1 MVGSAVWREL
11 ERTGYSNLVGKSSQ
25 ELDLR
30 DQLEVN
36 AFFEQEQPE
45 YVILAAAKVG
55 GIVANNTYRADILFD
70 NLTIQTNV
78 IHTAWKYG
86 VRKLLFLGSS
96 CIYPKYAEQ
105 PIKEESLL
113 TGPLEQTNEPYAIA
127 KIAGIKLCESYRRQY
142 GCNFISALPTSLY
155 GPNDN
160 YDLTNSHVLPALIRK
175 IHTAKKSG
183 AKSVEIWGSGS
194 PLREFLHVDDLANG
208 LIFLMNTYDEEPI
221 LNIGSGEEISIL
233 NLAKLIQE
241 IVGYEGALVF
251 DASKPDGT
259 PRKLLD
265 NGKIESLGWKPS
277 IQLREGI
284 KATYLSIDHDWFE

>member
-1 MVGSAVWREL
+1 M
-11 ERTGYSNLVGKSSQ
+11 VGKSSQ